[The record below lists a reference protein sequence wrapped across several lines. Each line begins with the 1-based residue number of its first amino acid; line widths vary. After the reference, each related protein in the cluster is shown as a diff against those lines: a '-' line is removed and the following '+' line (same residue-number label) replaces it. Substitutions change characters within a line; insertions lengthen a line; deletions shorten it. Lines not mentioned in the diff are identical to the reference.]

1 MTAASSGQALDGRT
15 AGETDGM
22 AGGAGDGR
30 VDPVTF
36 EVIRHKLWSINEEGS
51 ATMIH
56 VSGSPVVH
64 ATDYN
69 FGLYTA
75 AGEMAVIGVYLL
87 VPIYTGYMAIR
98 EFLSRFDDIGP
109 GDVFIIND
117 PYLAAEHQNDVQFC
131 APFFH
136 DGQLVAW
143 IGCMAHQVDLGG
155 MDAGSWCPTAT
166 DVYQEGLRIPP
177 GRIVRAGQVNQELW
191 DVVIANSRMPF
202 TVSND
207 FTAFLAG
214 LKVAGERLG
223 ELCER
228 YGGQVVAGVMA
239 QSIDASERGLRELL
253 LTLPDGEFEHTS
265 YLDRPRAGG
274 AEGAATGSGAA
285 AEQDAAATGSA
296 GQGAAAAPAQAGG
309 STAAGVE
316 LLKINCKM
324 RKSGDKLIFDYN
336 GSDAESA
343 AYGMA
348 TRAGTVGAVATL
360 MLCLFGSELPWNHG
374 LMRPV
379 EMVADDGLCVTAVP
393 PMPVSGGAASANW
406 VAMNA
411 AAGCIA
417 KMVSFSERYAGLAFG
432 PGDGS
437 WQLAQFGGLNQY
449 GEPFAAM
456 YLDSL
461 LWGGPAFADRDG
473 VDSGGAMVILGGGT
487 QDVEQ
492 QEVGQPLLY
501 LWRREVPDS
510 GGAGRRRGG
519 NGIEFAM
526 TPIDTEEVVGVM
538 ATHGIALPNR
548 TGIFGGLPGSCARFE
563 MVRGGDALAR
573 LAGGSPITA
582 LPDSGGSYAV
592 LPSVSSGLTVSRGEI
607 VNVRLQNGGG
617 YGDPLLREPERVLLD
632 VLDGAVSTAEA
643 QRVYG
648 VVLDGEQVDATATE
662 QARERIRQQRRA
674 AMTPPPGRPEG
685 QAPANV
691 PDGGWG
697 ESLRFARGADG
708 TAHAHCAHCDAD
720 LGAPGRDWRA
730 LAGAVELSAGELG
743 PLIDLHP
750 DLCARQFVC
759 PRCASALWVEVLPA
773 GEEAWTD
780 FDLDEAGGQQAS
792 RPR

>member
-1 MTAASSGQALDGRT
+1 MSTTTQT
-15 AGETDGM
+15 
-22 AGGAGDGR
+22 
-30 VDPVTF
+30 VDPITF

-75 AGEMAVIGVYLL
+75 SGEMAVIGVYLL

-98 EFLSRFDDIGP
+98 EFLERFDDIAE

-136 DGQLVAW
+136 DGELIAW

-155 MDAGSWCPTAT
+155 QDAGSWCPTAT

-177 GRIVRAGQVNQELW
+177 GRIVRRGEVNRELW
-191 DVVIANSRMPF
+191 DIVIANSRMPF

-223 ELCER
+223 ELCDR
-228 YGGQVVAGVMA
+228 YGADTVRAVMG
-239 QSIDASERGLRELL
+239 QSIETSEAGLRDL
-253 LTLPDGEFEHTS
+253 LTGLPDGEFEHAS
-265 YLDRPRAGG
+265 YLDRP
-274 AEGAATGSGAA
+274 
-285 AEQDAAATGSA
+285 
-296 GQGAAAAPAQAGG
+296 APEGG
-309 STAAGVE
+309 SELVRVHCRMTKAADRLV
-316 LLKINCKM
+316 
-324 RKSGDKLIFDYN
+324 FDYN
-336 GSDAESA
+336 GSDPQSP

-360 MLCLFGSELPWNHG
+360 MLCLFGSKLPWNHG

-379 EMVADDGLCVTAVP
+379 EVVMEDGLCVTAIP
-393 PMPVSGGAASANW
+393 PTPVSGGAAGANW

-417 KMVSFSERYAGLAFG
+417 KMVSFSDEHRDLAFG

-461 LWGGPAFADRDG
+461 LWGGPAFIDRDG

-487 QDVEQ
+487 EDVEQ

-510 GGAGRRRGG
+510 GGAGRHRGG
-519 NGIEFAM
+519 VGIEFAM
-526 TPIDTEEVVGVM
+526 TPIDTDEVSGVI
-538 ATHGIALPNR
+538 ATHGVALPNR
-548 TGIFGGLPGSCARFE
+548 TGIFGGMPGSCASFE
-563 MVRGGDALAR
+563 LVRGGDLSAQAMR
-573 LAGGSPITA
+573 EMGGEYS
-582 LPDSGGSYAV
+582 V
-592 LPSVSSGLTVSRGEI
+592 LPSVSAGAVIRRGDV

-617 YGDPLLREPERVLLD
+617 YGDPIERDPAAVAAD
-632 VLDGAVSTAEA
+632 VANGAVSAREA
-643 QRVYG
+643 RRVYG
-648 VVLDGEQVDATATE
+648 VVIGDAAATE
-662 QARERIRQQRRA
+662 ARRDEIRASRLA
-674 AMTPPPGRPEG
+674 AMRPPAGTSGE
-685 QAPANV
+685 PARV
-691 PDGGWG
+691 PDGHWG
-697 ESLRFARGADG
+697 DALAVRGGIAHCGRCDGELGAIGADWRDLTG
-708 TAHAHCAHCDAD
+708 T
-720 LGAPGRDWRA
+720 LA
-730 LAGAVELSAGELG
+730 LDDLG
-743 PLIDLHP
+743 PLIEVHP
-750 DLCARQFVC
+750 DLVAEQSICPHCA
-759 PRCASALWVEVLPA
+759 ASLWVEIVPRA
-773 GEEAWTD
+773 GKGWSD
-780 FDLDEAGGQQAS
+780 FTL
-792 RPR
+792 

>member
-1 MTAASSGQALDGRT
+1 MSVSTQQQQQHV
-15 AGETDGM
+15 EKQ
-22 AGGAGDGR
+22 
-30 VDPVTF
+30 VDPITF

-69 FGLYTA
+69 FGIYTA
-75 AGEMAVIGVYLL
+75 SGEMAVIGVYLL

-98 EFLSRFDDIGP
+98 EFLSRFQDIEE

-136 DGQLVAW
+136 EGRLVSW

-155 MDAGSWCPTAT
+155 SDAGSWCPTAT

-177 GRIVRAGQVNQELW
+177 GRIVRKGQINQELW
-191 DVVIANSRMPF
+191 DIVIANSRMPF

-223 ELCER
+223 ELCDR
-228 YGGQVVAGVMA
+228 YGGEVVTGVMQ
-239 QSIDASERGLRELL
+239 QSIEASESGLRDLL
-253 LTLPDGEFEHTS
+253 SSLPDGTFEHTS
-265 YLDRPRAGG
+265 YLDRPQAGAG
-274 AEGAATGSGAA
+274 AGNGGSG
-285 AEQDAAATGSA
+285 E
-296 GQGAAAAPAQAGG
+296 AQ
-309 STAAGVE
+309 GVE
-316 LLKINCKM
+316 LVKINCKM
-324 RKSGDKLIFDYN
+324 VKAGDRLIFDYN
-336 GSDAESA
+336 GSDPQSP

-379 EMVADDGLCVTAVP
+379 EVVAEDGLCVTAVP
-393 PMPVSGGAASANW
+393 PMPVSGGAAGANW

-501 LWRREVPDS
+501 LWRREVADS
-510 GGAGRRRGG
+510 GGAGRMRGG

-573 LAGGSPITA
+573 LASGTPIVSLQDAGG
-582 LPDSGGSYAV
+582 DYAV
-592 LPSVSSGLTVSRGEI
+592 LPSVSAGLTVARGEI
-607 VNVRLQNGGG
+607 VNVRMQNGGG
-617 YGDPLLREPERVLLD
+617 YGDPLLREPQRVLTD
-632 VLDGAVSTAEA
+632 VRDGAVTRQVAREI
-643 QRVYG
+643 YG
-648 VVLDGEQVDATATE
+648 VVIDGERVDAAATE
-662 QARERIRQQRRA
+662 TARQEIRRRRGERMA
-674 AMTPPPGRPEG
+674 APAGRPEG
-685 QAPANV
+685 EAAAMLPQ
-691 PDGGWG
+691 GSWG
-697 ESLRFARGADG
+697 ESLRVTPAAGG
-708 TAHAHCAHCDAD
+708 GVTAHCAHCDAD
-720 LGAPGRDWRA
+720 LGAPGHDWRA
-730 LAGAVELSAGELG
+730 LTGTIDLDASELG
-743 PLIDLHP
+743 PLIEVHP
-750 DLCARQFVC
+750 DLAARQYVC
-759 PRCASALWVEVLPA
+759 PRCLTALWVEVVPA
-773 GEEAWTD
+773 SEQAWTD
-780 FDLDEAGGQQAS
+780 FDVS
-792 RPR
+792 PRAR

>member
-1 MTAASSGQALDGRT
+1 MSTNIKQT
-15 AGETDGM
+15 I
-22 AGGAGDGR
+22 
-30 VDPVTF
+30 DPVTF

-87 VPIYTGYMAIR
+87 VPVYTGSMAIR
-98 EFLSRFDDIGP
+98 EFLARFDDIAE

-117 PYLAAEHQNDVQFC
+117 PYIAAEHQNDVQFC

-136 DGQLVAW
+136 DGEFVAW

-155 MDAGSWCPTAT
+155 TDAGSWGPTAT
-166 DVYQEGLRIPP
+166 DTFQEGLRIPP
-177 GRIVRAGQVNQELW
+177 GRIVREGKVNQELW
-191 DVVIANSRMPF
+191 DIIIANSRMPF

-214 LKVAGERLG
+214 LKVATERLH

-228 YGGQVVAGVMA
+228 YGPKVVAAVMG
-239 QSIDASERGLRELL
+239 QSIETSEASLRRILES
-253 LTLPDGEFEHTS
+253 LPDGEFEHTS
-265 YLDRPRAGG
+265 YLDRPRTGG
-274 AEGAATGSGAA
+274 EPGT
-285 AEQDAAATGSA
+285 
-296 GQGAAAAPAQAGG
+296 
-309 STAAGVE
+309 E
-316 LLKINCKM
+316 LLTINCKM
-324 RKSGDKLIFDYN
+324 TKSGDRLIFDYN
-336 GSDAESA
+336 GSDPQSP

-360 MLCLFGSELPWNHG
+360 MLCLFGSEVPWNHG

-379 EMVADDGLCVTAVP
+379 EVVADDGLCVTAVS
-393 PMPVSGGAASANW
+393 PMPVSGGAAGANW

-417 KMVSFSERYAGLAFG
+417 KMVSFSEQYAGLAFG

-461 LWGGPAFADRDG
+461 LWGGPGFADRDG

-501 LWRREVPDS
+501 LWRREVPNS
-510 GGAGRRRGG
+510 GGAGRHRGG

-526 TPIDTEEVVGVM
+526 TPIDTEQVVGVM
-538 ATHGIALPNR
+538 ATHGTTLPNR

-563 MVRGGDALAR
+563 MVHGAHALDE
-573 LAGGSPITA
+573 LAAGRAITDLRDVEGRYEE
-582 LPDSGGSYAV
+582 LPG
-592 LPSVSSGLTVSRGEI
+592 VSAGLVVAHGEI

-617 YGDPLLREPERVLLD
+617 YGDPITRDPAAVERD
-632 VLDGAVSTAEA
+632 VATGAVTADVAE
-643 QRVYG
+643 RIYG
-648 VVLDGEQVDATATE
+648 VVAGDEQATAKR
-662 QARERIRQQRRA
+662 REEIREQRRR
-674 AMTPPPGRPEG
+674 AMAPP
-685 QAPANV
+685 A
-691 PDGGWG
+691 GGGGGSHVSGTWG
-697 ESLRFARGADG
+697 ESLRLAGG
-708 TAHAHCAHCDAD
+708 HAHCAHCDAD
-720 LGAPGRDWRA
+720 LGPLGDDWRR
-730 LAGAVELSAGELG
+730 LAGTVRLTAEELG
-743 PLIDLHP
+743 PLVQLP
-750 DLCARQFVC
+750 DELVGAMYVC
-759 PRCASALWVEVLPA
+759 PSCATALWVEVLPDE
-773 GEEAWTD
+773 GELWTD
-780 FDLDEAGGQQAS
+780 FRL
-792 RPR
+792 R

>member
-1 MTAASSGQALDGRT
+1 MS
-15 AGETDGM
+15 TDIKQTM
-22 AGGAGDGR
+22 
-30 VDPVTF
+30 DPVTF

-51 ATMIH
+51 ETMIH

-75 AGEMAVIGVYLL
+75 DGEMAVIGVYLL
-87 VPIYTGYMAIR
+87 VPVYTGSMAIR
-98 EFLSRFDDIGP
+98 EFLARFEDIAE

-117 PYLAAEHQNDVQFC
+117 PYIAAEHQNDVQFC

-136 DGQLVAW
+136 RGELVAW

-155 MDAGSWCPTAT
+155 MDPGSWCPTAT
-166 DVYQEGLRIPP
+166 DTFQEGLRIPP
-177 GRIVRAGQVNQELW
+177 GRIVRGGQTNQELW
-191 DVVIANSRMPF
+191 DTIIANSRMPF

-214 LKVAGERLG
+214 LKVAGERLH
-223 ELCER
+223 ELCDR
-228 YGGQVVAGVMA
+228 YGASVVAAVMG
-239 QSIDASERGLRELL
+239 QSIEASEAGLRSILES
-253 LTLPDGEFEHTS
+253 LPDGEFEHTS
-265 YLDRPRAGG
+265 YLDRPRP
-274 AEGAATGSGAA
+274 
-285 AEQDAAATGSA
+285 D
-296 GQGAAAAPAQAGG
+296 GQPG
-309 STAAGVE
+309 TE
-316 LLKINCKM
+316 LLTINCKM
-324 RKSGDKLIFDYN
+324 TKTGDRLIFDYN
-336 GSDAESA
+336 GSSPQSP

-360 MLCLFGSELPWNHG
+360 MLCLFGSEVPWNHG

-379 EMVADDGLCVTAVP
+379 EVVADDGLCVTAVS
-393 PMPVSGGAASANW
+393 PMPVSGGAAGANW

-417 KMVSFSERYAGLAFG
+417 KMVSFSEEHAGLAFG

-461 LWGGPAFADRDG
+461 LWGGPAFTDRDG

-510 GGAGRRRGG
+510 GGAGRHRGG

-526 TPIDTEEVVGVM
+526 TPIDTKEVVGVM
-538 ATHGIALPNR
+538 ATHGTTLPNR

-563 MVRGGDALAR
+563 MVHGSKALDE
-573 LAGGSPITA
+573 LAAGRAITDLRA
-582 LPDSGGSYAV
+582 VDGTYEELPG
-592 LPSVSSGLTVSRGEI
+592 VSSGLVVSHGEI

-617 YGDPLLREPERVLLD
+617 YGDPILRDPEAVLRD
-632 VLDGAVSTAEA
+632 VVAGAVSDEVA
-643 QRVYG
+643 QAVYG
-648 VVLDGEQVDATATE
+648 VVVVDDAVDAEASAALRHDIRKRRLRAMEPPSGAEDGALAGAPAITGAWGDSLRLRATE
-662 QARERIRQQRRA
+662 H
-674 AMTPPPGRPEG
+674 G
-685 QAPANV
+685 
-691 PDGGWG
+691 
-697 ESLRFARGADG
+697 SLAS
-708 TAHAHCAHCDAD
+708 CAHCDAE
-720 LGAPGRDWRA
+720 LGLLGSDWRRLVGTVA
-730 LAGAVELSAGELG
+730 LSSAELG
-743 PLIDLHP
+743 PLVQLP
-750 DLCARQFVC
+750 DELIGRQYACPSCAT
-759 PRCASALWVEVLPA
+759 ALWVEVVPA
-773 GEEAWTD
+773 NGADWTD
-780 FDLDEAGGQQAS
+780 FRLYSTAAG
-792 RPR
+792 R

>member
-1 MTAASSGQALDGRT
+1 MSVNTRQQ
-15 AGETDGM
+15 
-22 AGGAGDGR
+22 
-30 VDPVTF
+30 VDPITF

-75 AGEMAVIGVYLL
+75 DGEMAVIGVYLL

-98 EFLSRFDDIGP
+98 EFLSRFDDIAE

-131 APFFH
+131 TPFFH
-136 DGQLVAW
+136 DGRLISW

-155 MDAGSWCPTAT
+155 SDAGSWCPTAT
-166 DVYQEGLRIPP
+166 EVYQEGLRIPP
-177 GRIVRAGQVNQELW
+177 GRIVRKGQINQELW

-214 LKVAGERLG
+214 LKVAGERLT

-228 YGGQVVAGVMA
+228 YGADTVAAVMQ
-239 QSIDASERGLRELL
+239 QSIETSEQGLRALL
-253 LTLPDGEFEHTS
+253 SELPDGEFEHTS
-265 YLDRPRAGG
+265 YLDRPRPD
-274 AEGAATGSGAA
+274 GS
-285 AEQDAAATGSA
+285 E
-296 GQGAAAAPAQAGG
+296 
-309 STAAGVE
+309 GVE
-316 LLKINCKM
+316 LMKINCRMAKT
-324 RKSGDKLIFDYN
+324 GDRLTFDYN
-336 GSDAESA
+336 GSDPQSP

-379 EMVADDGLCVTAVP
+379 EVVAEDALCVTAVP

-406 VAMNA
+406 VAMSA

-417 KMVSFSERYAGLAFG
+417 KMVSFSERYSGLAFG

-449 GEPFAAM
+449 GEPFASM

-461 LWGGPAFADRDG
+461 LWGGPAFSERDG

-563 MVRGGDALAR
+563 MVRGGDALGR
-573 LAGGSPITA
+573 LASGKAITE
-582 LPDSGGSYAV
+582 LTDSGGSYAV
-592 LPSVSSGLTVSRGEI
+592 LPSVSAGLTVAHGEI

-617 YGDPLLREPERVLLD
+617 YGDPILREPERVLRD
-632 VLDGAVSTAEA
+632 ALDGNVSAAVAE
-643 QRVYG
+643 RIYG
-648 VVLDGEQVDATATE
+648 VVLAGSEVDAQATD
-662 QARERIRQQRRA
+662 ARRREIRQSRLT
-674 AMTPPPGRPEG
+674 AMSPPAGR
-685 QAPANV
+685 QAEEPSAMPPAES
-691 PDGGWG
+691 WG
-697 ESLRFARGADG
+697 ESLRFRAGADG
-708 TAHAHCAHCDAD
+708 SVLARCAHCDHE
-720 LGAPGRDWRA
+720 LGAPGRDWRS
-730 LAGAVELSAGELG
+730 LAGTVELSATDLG
-743 PLIDLHP
+743 PLIELHGDLA
-750 DLCARQFVC
+750 ARQYIC
-759 PRCASALWVEVLPA
+759 PSCATALWVEILPVA
-773 GEEAWTD
+773 GPAWID
-780 FDLDEAGGQQAS
+780 FDLS
-792 RPR
+792 RPEA

>member
-1 MTAASSGQALDGRT
+1 MSISAQQQ
-15 AGETDGM
+15 
-22 AGGAGDGR
+22 

-64 ATDYN
+64 GTDYN
-69 FGLYTA
+69 FGIYTA
-75 AGEMAVIGVYLL
+75 SGEMAVIGVYLL
-87 VPIYTGYMAIR
+87 VPIYTGYMAIQ
-98 EFLSRFDDIGP
+98 EFLSRFDDIAE

-136 DGQLVAW
+136 DGELISW

-155 MDAGSWCPTAT
+155 TDAGSWCPTAT
-166 DVYQEGLRIPP
+166 EVYAEGLRIPP
-177 GRIVRAGQVNQELW
+177 GRIVRKGKVNQELW
-191 DVVIANSRMPF
+191 DVVTANSRMPF

-207 FTAFLAG
+207 FAAFLAG
-214 LKVAGERLG
+214 LKVAGERLT
-223 ELCER
+223 ELCDR
-228 YGGQVVAGVMA
+228 YGSDTVAAVMGG
-239 QSIDASERGLRELL
+239 SIDASERGLRELL
-253 LTLPDGEFEHTS
+253 SELPDGEFEHTS
-265 YLDRPRAGG
+265 YLDRP
-274 AEGAATGSGAA
+274 ATG
-285 AEQDAAATGSA
+285 
-296 GQGAAAAPAQAGG
+296 GG
-309 STAAGVE
+309 EGVE
-316 LLKINCKM
+316 LVKINCKM
-324 RKSGDKLIFDYN
+324 TKAGDRLLFDYN
-336 GSDAESA
+336 GSDPQSP

-379 EMVADDGLCVTAVP
+379 EVIAEDGLCVTAVE
-393 PMPVSGGAASANW
+393 PMPVSGGAAGANW
-406 VAMNA
+406 VAMSA

-456 YLDSL
+456 YMDSL

-510 GGAGRRRGG
+510 GGAGRNRGG

-526 TPIDTEEVVGVM
+526 TPIDTEEVVGVA
-538 ATHGIALPNR
+538 ATQGVALPNR

-563 MVRGGDALAR
+563 MVRGSDALAR
-573 LAGGSPITA
+573 LGDGLAITA
-582 LPDSGGSYAV
+582 LTDAGGEYAV
-592 LPSVSSGLTVSRGEI
+592 LPSVSAGLVVAKGEI
-607 VNVRLQNGGG
+607 VNIRLQNGGG
-617 YGDPLLREPERVLLD
+617 YGDPLLREPERVVEDLA
-632 VLDGAVSTAEA
+632 VGAVSASVAREI
-643 QRVYG
+643 YG
-648 VVLDGEQVDATATE
+648 VVAHNGELDRPATE
-662 QARERIRQQRRA
+662 AAREDIRATRRKRMTGPGGCPQGEPA
-674 AMTPPPGRPEG
+674 AELPE
-685 QAPANV
+685 
-691 PDGGWG
+691 GGWG
-697 ESLRFARGADG
+697 ESLVFRAGG
-708 TAHAHCAHCDAD
+708 GGVSAHCAHCDAD
-720 LGAPGRDWRA
+720 LGVPGHDWRA
-730 LAGAVELSAGELG
+730 LVGSIELGAAELG
-743 PLIDLHP
+743 PLVDVPADLT
-750 DLCARQFVC
+750 ARQYVC
-759 PRCASALWVEVLPA
+759 PKCVTALWVEVVPVA
-773 GEEAWTD
+773 GDIWTD
-780 FDLDEAGGQQAS
+780 FDLSHQA
-792 RPR
+792 

>member
-1 MTAASSGQALDGRT
+1 MSIDVKHQ
-15 AGETDGM
+15 
-22 AGGAGDGR
+22 

-75 AGEMAVIGVYLL
+75 DGEMAVIGVYLL
-87 VPIYTGYMAIR
+87 VPVYTGSMAIR
-98 EFLSRFDDIGP
+98 EFLSRFDDIAE

-117 PYLAAEHQNDVQFC
+117 PYIAAEHQNDVQFC

-136 DGQLVAW
+136 DGQFVAW

-155 MDAGSWCPTAT
+155 MDPGSWCPTAT
-166 DVYQEGLRIPP
+166 DTFQEGLRIPP
-177 GRIVRAGQVNQELW
+177 GRIVREGKVNQELW
-191 DVVIANSRMPF
+191 DTIIANSRMPF

-214 LKVAGERLG
+214 LKVAGERLH
-223 ELCER
+223 ELCDR
-228 YGGQVVAGVMA
+228 YGADVVSTVMG
-239 QSIDASERGLRELL
+239 QSIDASEQGLRGILE
-253 LTLPDGEFEHTS
+253 TLPDGEFEHTS
-265 YLDRPRAGG
+265 YLDRPRADGEPG
-274 AEGAATGSGAA
+274 T
-285 AEQDAAATGSA
+285 
-296 GQGAAAAPAQAGG
+296 
-309 STAAGVE
+309 E
-316 LLKINCKM
+316 LLKINCRL
-324 RKSGDKLIFDYN
+324 RKTGDHLVFNYN
-336 GSDAESA
+336 GSDPQSP

-379 EMVADDGLCVTAVP
+379 EVVAEDGLCVTAVS
-393 PMPVSGGAASANW
+393 PMPVSGGAAGANW
-406 VAMNA
+406 VAMSA

-501 LWRREVPDS
+501 LWRREVADS
-510 GGAGRRRGG
+510 GGAGRHRGG

-526 TPIDTEEVVGVM
+526 TPIDTDEVVGVM
-538 ATHGIALPNR
+538 ATHGTTLPNR

-563 MVRGGDALAR
+563 MVHGSKALDE
-573 LAGGSPITA
+573 LGAGRSITDLRDVDGRYEE
-582 LPDSGGSYAV
+582 LPG
-592 LPSVSSGLTVSRGEI
+592 VSSGLTVRHGEV

-617 YGDPLLREPERVLLD
+617 YGDPLVREPASVLRD
-632 VLDGAVSTAEA
+632 VLTGAVTPAVAE
-643 QRVYG
+643 RIYG
-648 VVLDGEQVDATATE
+648 VVVVGEELDDAATAE
-662 QARERIRQQRRA
+662 RREAIRDQRRA
-674 AMTPPPGRPEG
+674 AMQPPVGPDLSQPGVAMPIEG
-685 QAPANV
+685 RWGEALALHAG
-691 PDGGWG
+691 DGGTVA
-697 ESLRFARGADG
+697 S
-708 TAHAHCAHCDAD
+708 CAHCD
-720 LGAPGRDWRA
+720 
-730 LAGAVELSAGELG
+730 VELG
-743 PLIDLHP
+743 PLVGDWRRLAGTVPLSTEDLGP
-750 DLCARQFVC
+750 LAQLPSELVGRQYVC
-759 PRCASALWVEVLPA
+759 PSCATALWVEVVPSD
-773 GEEAWTD
+773 EVVWTD
-780 FDLDEAGGQQAS
+780 FRLQ
-792 RPR
+792 

>member
-1 MTAASSGQALDGRT
+1 MTTISSQQ
-15 AGETDGM
+15 TD
-22 AGGAGDGR
+22 
-30 VDPVTF
+30 PITF
-36 EVIRHKLWSINEEGS
+36 EVIRHRLWSINEEGS

-69 FGLYTA
+69 FGIYTA
-75 AGEMAVIGVYLL
+75 TGEMAVIGVYLL
-87 VPIYTGYMAIR
+87 VPIYTGFMAIR
-98 EFLSRFDDIGP
+98 EFLERFEDIAP

-131 APFFH
+131 APFFY
-136 DGQLVAW
+136 DERLIAW

-155 MDAGSWCPTAT
+155 TDIGSWCPTAT

-177 GRIVRAGQVNQELW
+177 GRIVREGKVNQELW

-214 LKVAGERLG
+214 LKVAGQRLS

-228 YGGQVVAGVMA
+228 YGADTVVAVMDR
-239 QSIDASERGLRELL
+239 SIETSEQGLRELL
-253 LTLPDGEFEHTS
+253 RSLPDGEFEHTS
-265 YLDRPRAGG
+265 YLDRPRTDGDG
-274 AEGAATGSGAA
+274 I
-285 AEQDAAATGSA
+285 
-296 GQGAAAAPAQAGG
+296 
-309 STAAGVE
+309 E
-316 LLKINCKM
+316 LLKINCRM
-324 RKSGDKLIFDYN
+324 RKDRDRLIFDYN
-336 GSDAESA
+336 GSDPQSA

-379 EMVADDGLCVTAVP
+379 EVVCDDGLCVTAILPV
-393 PMPVSGGAASANW
+393 PVSGGAAGANW

-411 AAGCIA
+411 AASCIA
-417 KMVSFSERYAGLAFG
+417 NMVSFSERYAGLAFG

-449 GEPFAAM
+449 GEAFAAM

-487 QDVEQ
+487 EDVEQ
-492 QEVGQPLLY
+492 QEVGQPLMY

-563 MVRGGDALAR
+563 MVRGCDALAELGQGKVIER
-573 LAGGSPITA
+573 LSDLGG
-582 LPDSGGSYAV
+582 GYEV
-592 LPSVSSGLTVSRGEI
+592 LPSVSAGLVVARGEV

-617 YGDPLLREPERVLLD
+617 YGDPILREPHLVLKD
-632 VLDGAVSTAEA
+632 VLDGAVSPDLAE
-643 QRVYG
+643 RIYG
-648 VVLDGEQVDATATE
+648 VVIDGGQVDERETE
-662 QARERIRQQRRA
+662 ERRERIRKRRRQSA
-674 AMTPPPGRPEG
+674 S
-685 QAPANV
+685 APAQTRTQ
-691 PDGGWG
+691 PHAAPPAPARWG
-697 ESLRFARGADG
+697 ESLRLAQMGAV
-708 TAHAHCAHCDAD
+708 HCGHCDHLLGTLTSDWRELVGAVPLKAAD
-720 LGAPGRDWRA
+720 LGPLVQLPA
-730 LAGAVELSAGELG
+730 ELV
-743 PLIDLHP
+743 
-750 DLCARQFVC
+750 AREFVC
-759 PRCASALWVEVLPA
+759 PHCATALWVEVLPA
-773 GEEAWTD
+773 HEPAWIDFALAHSANGGTKEEK
-780 FDLDEAGGQQAS
+780 
-792 RPR
+792 

>member
-1 MTAASSGQALDGRT
+1 MSTDIQQAI
-15 AGETDGM
+15 
-22 AGGAGDGR
+22 
-30 VDPVTF
+30 DPVTF

-75 AGEMAVIGVYLL
+75 EGEMAVIGVYLL
-87 VPIYTGYMAIR
+87 VPVYTGSMAIR
-98 EFLSRFDDIGP
+98 EFLERFDDIAE

-117 PYLAAEHQNDVQFC
+117 PYIAAEHQNDVQFC

-136 DGQLVAW
+136 DREFVAW

-166 DVYQEGLRIPP
+166 DTFQEGLRIPP
-177 GRIVRAGQVNQELW
+177 GRIVRDGKVNQELW
-191 DVVIANSRMPF
+191 DTIIANSRMPF

-214 LKVAGERLG
+214 LKVAGERLH

-228 YGGQVVAGVMA
+228 YGAPTVAAVMG
-239 QSIDASERGLRELL
+239 QSIDASETGLRTILKEL
-253 LTLPDGEFEHTS
+253 PNGEFEHTS
-265 YLDRPRAGG
+265 YLDRPRADGEPG
-274 AEGAATGSGAA
+274 T
-285 AEQDAAATGSA
+285 
-296 GQGAAAAPAQAGG
+296 
-309 STAAGVE
+309 E
-316 LLKINCKM
+316 LLTINCKM
-324 RKSGDKLIFDYN
+324 TKTGDRLIFDYN
-336 GSDAESA
+336 GSEKQSP

-379 EMVADDGLCVTAVP
+379 EVVAEDGLCVTAVS
-393 PMPVSGGAASANW
+393 PMPVSGGAAGANW

-417 KMVSFSERYAGLAFG
+417 KMVSFSDQYAGLAFG

-492 QEVGQPLLY
+492 QEVSQPLLY
-501 LWRREVPDS
+501 LWRREVADS
-510 GGAGRRRGG
+510 GGAGRHRAG

-526 TPIDTEEVVGVM
+526 TPIDTEQVVGVM
-538 ATHGIALPNR
+538 ATHGTTLPNR

-563 MVRGGDALAR
+563 MVHGSQALDE
-573 LAGGSPITA
+573 LSAGRAITDLRA
-582 LPDSGGSYAV
+582 VEGTYEELPG
-592 LPSVSSGLTVSRGEI
+592 VSSGLVVAHGEI

-617 YGDPLLREPERVLLD
+617 YGDPLLRDPEAVRAD
-632 VLDGAVSTAEA
+632 VLSGAVSAEVA
-643 QRVYG
+643 QRTYG
-648 VVLDGEQVDATATE
+648 VILSGEDVDDQATARRRD
-662 QARERIRQQRRA
+662 AIRDHRRSAMKPPAGAPTDA
-674 AMTPPPGRPEG
+674 AAFGLG
-685 QAPANV
+685 PA
-691 PDGGWG
+691 GGMWG
-697 ESLRFARGADG
+697 ESLRLVATDNGAN
-708 TAHAHCAHCDAD
+708 AHCAHCDAQ
-720 LGAPGRDWRA
+720 
-730 LAGAVELSAGELG
+730 LG
-743 PLIDLHP
+743 PLGGDWRRLAGTVALAAEELGALVQLP
-750 DLCARQFVC
+750 DELVGRQYVC
-759 PRCASALWVEVLPA
+759 PSCATALWVEVVPA
-773 GEEAWTD
+773 HGAGWTD
-780 FDLDEAGGQQAS
+780 FRLQ
-792 RPR
+792 

>member
-1 MTAASSGQALDGRT
+1 MSIDVKHQ
-15 AGETDGM
+15 
-22 AGGAGDGR
+22 

-75 AGEMAVIGVYLL
+75 EGEMAVIGVYLL
-87 VPIYTGYMAIR
+87 VPVYTGSMAIR
-98 EFLSRFDDIGP
+98 EFLTRFDDIAE

-117 PYLAAEHQNDVQFC
+117 PYIAAEHQNDVQFC

-136 DGQLVAW
+136 EGRFVAW

-155 MDAGSWCPTAT
+155 MDPGSWCPTAT
-166 DVYQEGLRIPP
+166 DTFQEGLRIPP
-177 GRIVRAGQVNQELW
+177 GRIVREGKVNRELW
-191 DVVIANSRMPF
+191 DIIIDNSRMPF

-214 LKVAGERLG
+214 LKVAGERLH
-223 ELCER
+223 ELCDR
-228 YGGQVVAGVMA
+228 YGADVVSTVMT
-239 QSIDASERGLRELL
+239 QSIDASEQGLRGILE
-253 LTLPDGEFEHTS
+253 TLPDGEFEHTS
-265 YLDRPRAGG
+265 YLDRPRADGEPG
-274 AEGAATGSGAA
+274 TEN
-285 AEQDAAATGSA
+285 
-296 GQGAAAAPAQAGG
+296 
-309 STAAGVE
+309 
-316 LLKINCKM
+316 LKINCVM
-324 RKSGDKLIFDYN
+324 RKTGDHLVFDYN
-336 GSDAESA
+336 GSDEQSA

-379 EMVADDGLCVTAVP
+379 EVVAEDGLCVTAVS
-393 PMPVSGGAASANW
+393 PMPVSGGAAGANW
-406 VAMNA
+406 VAMSA

-417 KMVSFSERYAGLAFG
+417 KMVSFSEKYAGLAFG

-501 LWRREVPDS
+501 LWRREVADS
-510 GGAGRRRGG
+510 GGAGRHRGG

-526 TPIDTEEVVGVM
+526 TPIDTDEVVGVM
-538 ATHGIALPNR
+538 ATHGTTLPNR

-563 MVRGGDALAR
+563 MVHDSRALDE
-573 LAGGSPITA
+573 LGAGKSITDLHDVEGTYEE
-582 LPDSGGSYAV
+582 LPG
-592 LPSVSSGLTVSRGEI
+592 VSSGLTVRHGEI

-617 YGDPLLREPERVLLD
+617 YGDPLVREPRSVLRD
-632 VLDGAVSTAEA
+632 VLTGAVTPATAE
-643 QRVYG
+643 RIYG
-648 VVLDGEQVDATATE
+648 VVVADEELDEGATA
-662 QARERIRQQRRA
+662 ARREDIRDARRA
-674 AMTPPPGRPEG
+674 AMQPPEG
-685 QAPANV
+685 
-691 PDGGWG
+691 PDPSGSGSATPIEGHWG
-697 ESLRFARGADG
+697 EALALRVRDGA
-708 TAHAHCAHCDAD
+708 TIASCAHCDA
-720 LGAPGRDWRA
+720 
-730 LAGAVELSAGELG
+730 ELG
-743 PLIDLHP
+743 PLAGDWRRLAGTVPMSSEDLGP
-750 DLCARQFVC
+750 LAQLPSELVGRQYVC
-759 PRCASALWVEVLPA
+759 PSCATALWTEVVPSD
-773 GEEAWTD
+773 EAVWTD
-780 FDLDEAGGQQAS
+780 FRLQ
-792 RPR
+792 

>member
-1 MTAASSGQALDGRT
+1 MATQLDQK
-15 AGETDGM
+15 
-22 AGGAGDGR
+22 

-87 VPIYTGYMAIR
+87 VPVYTGSMAIR
-98 EFLSRFDDIGP
+98 EFLRRFDDIAD

-117 PYLAAEHQNDVQFC
+117 PYIAAEHQNDVQFC

-136 DGQLVAW
+136 DGQFVAW

-166 DVYQEGLRIPP
+166 DTFQEGLRIPP
-177 GRIVRAGQVNQELW
+177 GRIVREGRLNQELW
-191 DVVIANSRMPF
+191 NIIADNSRMPF

-207 FTAFLAG
+207 MTAFLAG
-214 LKVAGERLG
+214 LKVAGERLH
-223 ELCER
+223 ELCDR
-228 YGGQVVAGVMA
+228 YGADVVAGVMG
-239 QSIDASERGLRELL
+239 QSIDASERAFRKILA
-253 LTLPDGEFEHTS
+253 TLPDGEFEHTS
-265 YLDRPRAGG
+265 YLDRPR
-274 AEGAATGSGAA
+274 
-285 AEQDAAATGSA
+285 SA
-296 GQGAAAAPAQAGG
+296 GAHE
-309 STAAGVE
+309 TE
-316 LLKINCKM
+316 LLAINCKM
-324 RKSGDKLIFDYN
+324 TKTGDRLSFDYN
-336 GSDAESA
+336 GSDPQSA
-343 AYGMA
+343 GYGMA

-360 MLCLFGSELPWNHG
+360 MLCLFGSEVPWNHG

-379 EMVADDGLCVTAVP
+379 EVVIDDGLCVTAVS
-393 PMPVSGGAASANW
+393 PMPVSGGAAGANW

-417 KMVSFSERYAGLAFG
+417 KMVSFSEEYAGLAFG

-501 LWRREVPDS
+501 LWRREVSDS
-510 GGAGRRRGG
+510 GGAGRHRGG
-519 NGIEFAM
+519 NGIEFAL
-526 TPIDTEEVVGVM
+526 TPIDTDEVVGVM
-538 ATHGIALPNR
+538 ATHGTTLPNR

-563 MVRGGDALAR
+563 IVRGGDALGELGAGRTIER
-573 LAGGSPITA
+573 LAEIDGEYEE
-582 LPDSGGSYAV
+582 LPGV
-592 LPSVSSGLTVSRGEI
+592 NSGLVVKPGEV

-617 YGDPLLREPERVLLD
+617 YGDPIVREPED
-632 VLDGAVSTAEA
+632 VVRDISTGAVTAEVA
-643 QRVYG
+643 RHLYG
-648 VVLDGEQVDATATE
+648 VVLAGAELDVEGTE
-662 QARERIRQQRRA
+662 RRRA
-674 AMTPPPGRPEG
+674 EIRAARRDALQPPVRAEQSGRSG
-685 QAPANV
+685 
-691 PDGGWG
+691 DGGEPSGHWG
-697 ESLRFARGADG
+697 DSLKFRRLTDG
-708 TAHAHCAHCDAD
+708 TQIAHCAHCDAR
-720 LGAPGRDWRA
+720 LGELRGDWRE
-730 LAGAVELSAGELG
+730 LAASISVQAEELG
-743 PLIDLHP
+743 PLVQLPP
-750 DLCARQFVC
+750 DLVARQFVC
-759 PRCASALWVEVLPA
+759 PSCVTALWVEVLPA
-773 GEEAWTD
+773 HAPAWRD
-780 FDLDEAGGQQAS
+780 FEL
-792 RPR
+792 R

>member
-1 MTAASSGQALDGRT
+1 MSTVTQQ
-15 AGETDGM
+15 
-22 AGGAGDGR
+22 
-30 VDPVTF
+30 VDPITF

-75 AGEMAVIGVYLL
+75 EGEMAVIGVYLL
-87 VPIYTGYMAIR
+87 VPVYTGSMAIR
-98 EFLSRFDDIGP
+98 EFLARFEDIAE

-136 DGQLVAW
+136 DGRFVAW

-155 MDAGSWCPTAT
+155 MEPGSWCPTAT
-166 DVYQEGLRIPP
+166 DTFQEGLRIPP
-177 GRIVRAGQVNQELW
+177 GRIVRGGTVNQELW
-191 DVVIANSRMPF
+191 DIIIDNSRMPF

-214 LKVAGERLG
+214 LKVASERLH
-223 ELCER
+223 ELCDR
-228 YGGQVVAGVMA
+228 YGADTVAAVMG
-239 QSIDASERGLRELL
+239 QSIDASEQGLRKILGA
-253 LTLPDGEFEHTS
+253 LPDGTFEHTS
-265 YLDRPRAGG
+265 YLDRPRADGEPG
-274 AEGAATGSGAA
+274 T
-285 AEQDAAATGSA
+285 
-296 GQGAAAAPAQAGG
+296 
-309 STAAGVE
+309 E
-316 LLKINCKM
+316 LLKIACRMTKT
-324 RKSGDKLIFDYN
+324 GDRLVFDYN
-336 GSDAESA
+336 GSDPQSA
-343 AYGMA
+343 GYGMA

-360 MLCLFGSELPWNHG
+360 MLCLFGSEVPWNHG

-379 EMVADDGLCVTAVP
+379 EVVADDGLCVTAVS
-393 PMPVSGGAASANW
+393 PMPVSGGAAGANW

-417 KMVSFSERYAGLAFG
+417 KMVSFSEEHAGLAFG

-461 LWGGPAFADRDG
+461 LWGGPAFTDRDG

-526 TPIDTEEVVGVM
+526 TPIDTDEVIGVM
-538 ATHGIALPNR
+538 ATHGTTLPNR

-563 MVRGGDALAR
+563 MVRGCDALAELR
-573 LAGGSPITA
+573 AGKPITRLDTVDGEYVA
-582 LPDSGGSYAV
+582 LPG
-592 LPSVSSGLTVSRGEI
+592 VSSGLTVRSGEI

-617 YGDPLLREPERVLLD
+617 YGDPITREPERVLAD
-632 VLDGAVSTAEA
+632 VLTGAVSRELAE
-643 QRVYG
+643 RIYG
-648 VVLDGEQVDATATE
+648 VVTEGEELAEAATE
-662 QARERIRQQRRA
+662 ERRRAIREQRRH
-674 AMTPPPGRPEG
+674 AMTPPARSGGAGDPGVR
-685 QAPANV
+685 
-691 PDGGWG
+691 DGRWG
-697 ESLRFARGADG
+697 EALLLRGGIAR
-708 TAHAHCAHCDAD
+708 CAHCDHELGAIDGDWRELVGTVD
-720 LGAPGRDWRA
+720 LGAED
-730 LAGAVELSAGELG
+730 LG
-743 PLIDLHP
+743 PLVQLP
-750 DLCARQFVC
+750 GELAGRQYVC
-759 PRCASALWVEVLPA
+759 PSCATALWVEVVPA
-773 GEEAWTD
+773 SEPGWRD
-780 FDLDEAGGQQAS
+780 FTLH
-792 RPR
+792 